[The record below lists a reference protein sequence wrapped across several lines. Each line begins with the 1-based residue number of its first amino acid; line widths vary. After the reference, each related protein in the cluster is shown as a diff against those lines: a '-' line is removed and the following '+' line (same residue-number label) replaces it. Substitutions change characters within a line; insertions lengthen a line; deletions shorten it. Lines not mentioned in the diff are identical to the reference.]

1 MFASLTNKHM
11 KTSTHKCQICFKKFT
26 GIPYSL
32 WPFKKNGICCLECN
46 NAIGKI
52 ISEKIATI
60 LKRPNK

>member
-1 MFASLTNKHM
+1 M

-32 WPFKKNGICCLECN
+32 WPFKKNGICCLECST
-46 NAIGKI
+46 AIGKI

-60 LKRPNK
+60 LERPNK